1 MKRTLMA
8 LSMIFFLVLVNPKA
22 YGGEPTQ
29 NIKDTTEK
37 IIAILTDPELK
48 KPQMKEKRRRL
59 IREAIDERFDWEEF
73 SKRSL
78 SIYWRQRT
86 PEEKREFIEL
96 YGKLLERTYLDKVE
110 GYSGEKV
117 FYLRENVEG
126 DYATVDVKV
135 LTPEKVE
142 IPVQYRMKKKH
153 NRWMVYDIIIEGVS
167 LVNNYRAQFKSIIM
181 RSSYKGL
188 VKKLREKVEKE

>member
-1 MKRTLMA
+1 MKRVA
-8 LSMIFFLVLVNPKA
+8 FMIIVILVFFSAHVYA
-22 YGGEPTQ
+22 GEPTEK
-29 NIKDTTEK
+29 IKETTDK
-37 IIAILTDPELK
+37 IIAIVTDPELK
-48 KPQMKEKRRRL
+48 KPEMKEKRRKL

-73 SKRSL
+73 ARRSL
-78 SIYWRQRT
+78 SIYWRKRT
-86 PEEKREFIEL
+86 PEEKKEFIKL

-117 FYLRENVEG
+117 YYTGEKIDG

-142 IPVQYRMKKKH
+142 IPIQYRMKKNH

-181 RSSYKGL
+181 RSSYRGL
-188 VKKLREKVEKE
+188 IKKLREKVEEK

>member
-1 MKRTLMA
+1 MKRVA
-8 LSMIFFLVLVNPKA
+8 FMIIVILVFFSAHVYA
-22 YGGEPTQ
+22 GEPTEK
-29 NIKDTTEK
+29 IKETTDK
-37 IIAILTDPELK
+37 IIAIVTDPELK
-48 KPQMKEKRRRL
+48 KPEMKEKRRKL

-73 SKRSL
+73 ARRSL
-78 SIYWRQRT
+78 SIYWRKRT
-86 PEEKREFIEL
+86 PEEKKEFIKL

-117 FYLRENVEG
+117 YYIGEKIDG

-142 IPVQYRMKKKH
+142 IPIQYRMKKNH

-181 RSSYKGL
+181 RSSYRGL
-188 VKKLREKVEKE
+188 IKKLREKVEEK